1 MPIPPGWPTVKPEE
15 LEDGPASTMDAT
27 QESPKPA
34 KGKIVQ
40 MRGSVLSVTES
51 FTNIAPIVDAALVDV
66 DDSGQVRR
74 AMLGVRFS
82 QC

>member
-1 MPIPPGWPTVKPEE
+1 
-15 LEDGPASTMDAT
+15 MDAT

-40 MRGSVLSVTES
+40 MRGSVLSVSES

-66 DDSGQVRR
+66 DDSGQVRH
-74 AMLGVRFS
+74 ALSLCQLLPVLMS
-82 QC
+82 I